1 MTYLDKGFIYLSQ
14 VINLPVLDADSGAK
28 IGRVDDVVAVLREMY
43 PKITSFII
51 RLTPEK
57 RKLYLPLKNIKKIVE
72 NKAIYAKIP
81 PEDMDQAIKVA
92 ENEILLKEVFLDKQ
106 IVDISG
112 AKVVRV
118 NDLHLLKEPSNLWVV
133 HMDVGYSG
141 LLRRLGC
148 LRLVNF
154 FFRFLFSRELKDKLI
169 SWKYVQPISG
179 ASTSDSLKLKVD
191 NAGLSQ
197 LLPAD
202 LADILIDLGVDE
214 REIVFNSLDLST
226 AAKTLEELPPKIRIQ
241 IAESLSQL
249 RLANIINE
257 MPMDEVVDLMADLP
271 KKLVHS
277 LFRILPQDEVK
288 QIKGLLEH
296 SEDIAGSLMNTEF
309 ISARPHATAG
319 DVLNRLKTEA
329 ERTESFSYIYILDDN
344 DLLAGVVTLRQLL
357 TEDPDRPLSEFMRS
371 QVVTSRIDT
380 DVKDVAQT
388 FIKYDFHL
396 LPVVDDDNRMHGVI
410 TMKDAFE
417 SVFSEIRD

>member
-1 MTYLDKGFIYLSQ
+1 MTYIDKGFTFLSQ
-14 VINLPVLDADSGAK
+14 IINLPVFDAETGDK
-28 IGRVDDVVAVLREMY
+28 IGRVLDALAVPREMY
-43 PKITSFII
+43 PKIISLII
-51 RLTPEK
+51 QLKKEGKRLN
-57 RKLYLPLKNIKKIVE
+57 LPLKEIKKIVE
-72 NKAIYAKIP
+72 NKAIYARIP
-81 PEDMDQAIKVA
+81 SDHLAELVGVG

-133 HMDVGYSG
+133 HMDVGFSG
-141 LLRRLGC
+141 LLRRLGV
-148 LRLVNF
+148 LRPCNF
-154 FFRFLFSRELKDKLI
+154 IFRILFSRELKDKLI
-169 SWKYVQPISG
+169 SWKYVQPISS
-179 ASTSDSLKLKVD
+179 ASMNESLKLKID

-202 LADILIDLGVDE
+202 LADILADLGVDE
-214 REIVFNSLDLST
+214 REIVFNSLDIST
-226 AAKTLEELPPKIRIQ
+226 AAKTLEELPSKIRIQ

-277 LFRILPQDEVK
+277 LFRILPQEEVK

-309 ISARPHATAG
+309 ISARLNATTG
-319 DVLNRLKTEA
+319 DVLDRLRTEA
-329 ERTESFSYIYILDDN
+329 ERTESFSYIYILDEN
-344 DLLAGVVTLRQLL
+344 DFLLGVITLRQLL
-357 TEDPDRPLSEFMRS
+357 TEPPDRPVSEFMRS
-371 QVVTSRIDT
+371 QVVSAKINT
-380 DVKDVAQT
+380 DVKDVAQV